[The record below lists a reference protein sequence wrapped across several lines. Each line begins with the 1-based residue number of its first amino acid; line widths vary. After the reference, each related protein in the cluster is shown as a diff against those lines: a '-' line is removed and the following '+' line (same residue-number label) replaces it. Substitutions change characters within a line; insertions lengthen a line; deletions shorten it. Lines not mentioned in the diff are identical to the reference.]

1 LNRVNIQ
8 PEAQA
13 EADRAAAWYESQ
25 RVALGVEFILEL
37 DLAMERAAENPESYA
52 MQYREVRRVL
62 LRRFPYAV
70 YFIYEEGVLEVFAIL
85 HQHQDPST
93 WESRAR

>member
-1 LNRVNIQ
+1 MNRVNIQ

-25 RVALGVEFILEL
+25 RVDLGVEFILEL
-37 DLAMERAAENPESYA
+37 DFAVERAAENPESYA
-52 MQYREVRRVL
+52 VQYREVRRVL
-62 LRRFPYAV
+62 LLRFPYAV
-70 YFIYEEGVLEVFAIL
+70 YFIYEKGVLEVFAIM

>member
-1 LNRVNIQ
+1 MNLVNIQ

-25 RVALGVEFILEL
+25 GVDLGVEFILEL
-37 DLAMERAAENPESYA
+37 DLAIERAAENPESYA
-52 MQYREVRRVL
+52 VQYREVRRVL

-70 YFIYEEGVLEVFAIL
+70 YFVYEEGVLEVFAIL
-85 HQHQDPST
+85 HQHQNPST
-93 WESRAR
+93 WEARAR